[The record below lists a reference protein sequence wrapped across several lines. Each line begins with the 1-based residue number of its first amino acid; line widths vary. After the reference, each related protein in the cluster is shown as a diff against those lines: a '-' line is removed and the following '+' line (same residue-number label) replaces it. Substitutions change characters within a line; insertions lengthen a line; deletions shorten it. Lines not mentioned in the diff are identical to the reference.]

1 MQVKKEDIK
10 ERIMKSA
17 QKEFLEHGYAAA
29 SLRVIAEKEG
39 LTKGVV
45 YSYFKSKDALFCE
58 LASPAVRFIENEFEN
73 SKNCWT
79 LQTED
84 SRPAYS
90 YEESVLGFRT
100 YAHAVLD
107 HYESFKLLLFCSAGS
122 SLQDYK
128 ERIIQLYAENF
139 RLHYPAFSKAES
151 GQGIISEMFVH
162 TLAATYVSFLEELV
176 LHEPNR
182 KEADDYAVQMATFVY
197 PGFEKL
203 FFHKIQ
209 GKDMVVAG

>member
-1 MQVKKEDIK
+1 MQVKKDDIK

-17 QKEFLEHGYAAA
+17 QKEFLEHGYAVA

-58 LASPAVRFIENEFEN
+58 LASPAVRFIEDDFEN
-73 SKNCWT
+73 NKNRWA

-84 SRPAYS
+84 DRPAYS
-90 YEESVLGFRT
+90 YEQSVQGFRT

-107 HYESFKLLLFCSAGS
+107 HYESFKLLLFCAAGS

-128 ERIIQLYAENF
+128 ERIIQLYAESF
-139 RLHYPAFSKAES
+139 HIHYPAFFKAGSK
-151 GQGIISEMFVH
+151 QGIISEMFVH

-182 KEADDYAVQMATFVY
+182 KEADDYALQMATFVY
-197 PGFEKL
+197 HGFEKL
-203 FFHKIQ
+203 FFNKRR
-209 GKDMVVAG
+209 GKDMVITG